1 MQIVAILKS
10 LNDKLIKLQI
20 SDKKKRVYVKEIEN
34 LIDRYAKLDIDTKN
48 EVYQSLV
55 RKGKEVQKNLNALE
69 IENYLR
75 YCQAALY
82 DFEGNLKPLSH
93 IFRAFLLTSILFM
106 ILAPQFLGPILPL
119 VFILPIFLGIKGLKK
134 RSSTGL
140 TLALSVLPIGLLTSV
155 IWIKNSILAFNE
167 GNVFFE
173 ELAKV
178 YKLSLSAT
186 KGIFT
191 TFVILSIL
199 LGFASIYTF
208 IMGVRHKKM
217 FV

>member
-55 RKGKEVQKNLNALE
+55 RKGKEVQKLNALE

-82 DFEGNLKPLSH
+82 
-93 IFRAFLLTSILFM
+93 
-106 ILAPQFLGPILPL
+106 
-119 VFILPIFLGIKGLKK
+119 
-134 RSSTGL
+134 
-140 TLALSVLPIGLLTSV
+140 
-155 IWIKNSILAFNE
+155 
-167 GNVFFE
+167 
-173 ELAKV
+173 
-178 YKLSLSAT
+178 
-186 KGIFT
+186 
-191 TFVILSIL
+191 
-199 LGFASIYTF
+199 
-208 IMGVRHKKM
+208 
-217 FV
+217 